1 MGLDNFISVKR
12 TACSNNIS
20 ELMRFEDSW
29 DKEHKYDFEIAYFR
43 KCWNVRGAIID
54 SIDGGFYDNG
64 VTPLTKDDVKRIIV
78 ALKAFNEDNWD
89 DDLGSIWTWE
99 EQEPHMQR
107 YIENLEYL
115 LALMDK
121 YDIEIEFVDSY

>member
-1 MGLDNFISVKR
+1 MGLDNYIEVKR
-12 TACSNNIS
+12 TSYSNDVL
-20 ELMRFEDSW
+20 ELMCFESNW
-29 DKEHKYDFEIAYFR
+29 DKNCEYDFEIAYWR

-54 SIDGGFYDNG
+54 SIDGGFNDNG
-64 VTPLTKDDVKRIIV
+64 ITPLTKDDVKRIIV

-107 YIENLEYL
+107 YIERLEYL
-115 LALMDK
+115 LRLMDK
-121 YDIEIEFVDSY
+121 YELEVEFVDSY